1 MRMKLNNKGQTLVEY
16 VLIISLITVLAIAAV
31 KMFGGYL
38 KDTVTKMGCEMM
50 GKEYV
55 ESKTIGQAYCKGDE
69 DRIVP
74 E

>member
-1 MRMKLNNKGQTLVEY
+1 MKLNNKGQTLVEY

-69 DRIVP
+69 DRIVT